1 VQVRRMGKY
10 LTAPSRSGDHDP
22 AGR

>member
-1 VQVRRMGKY
+1 MQVRRMGKY
-10 LTAPSRSGDHDP
+10 LTAPSRYDDPDP